1 MVFSLCR
8 DLTSHNVSK
17 ILDKNVNRKWFW
29 ICPSLGWKRF
39 WKVNIKNEPHSL
51 FGYMKFLLWT
61 KKGLSIKLTFWFPT
75 AESPKTKVKWPLNWK
90 WHLKGFFNNYNFVSE
105 NFSIETCMW
114 ELSACKVTI
123 FIPWQ
128 NQEFSILFFESSRS
142 FCYIDALPPNNHKV
156 YYKEQSDDL
165 LPSLYHGVFCE
176 LCCLW
181 LVHASFWL

>member
-1 MVFSLCR
+1 MLEKVLK
-8 DLTSHNVSK
+8 SK
-17 ILDKNVNRKWFW
+17 L
-29 ICPSLGWKRF
+29 
-39 WKVNIKNEPHSL
+39 KNEPHSL

-75 AESPKTKVKWPLNWK
+75 TESPKTKVKWPLNWK
-90 WHLKGFFNNYNFVSE
+90 WHWKGFFNNYNFVFE

-114 ELSACKVTI
+114 KLWACKVTI

-128 NQEFSILFFESSRS
+128 NQEFWILSLENSRS
-142 FCYIDALPPNNHKV
+142 FCHIDALPPNNHKV

-165 LPSLYHGVFCE
+165 LQSLCHGVFCE